1 MSTTATTGFS
11 INMGLGV
18 LELTFAEPVI
28 AASIRFGELM
38 FLDAANGATT
48 SSLTGGAVTSAPFST
63 VVSVTLRDQ
72 DLDNL
77 KRRSLCTTPA
87 ACYLSFGASTITDTS
102 NLFVV
107 ARGPDNPVPVA
118 QHFADLIKPSITGSG
133 FRLFDLNAG
142 QIVLSF
148 NEAVRVS
155 AIDVLE
161 LTLQNFYDSPDTSY
175 RLTGG
180 TVLTASDGPEITIQ
194 LSNTDLD
201 AVKTDRLLCVSKSTC
216 YVMLSAAFLTDIAG
230 NTLNPTTSANA
241 NDVSKRKPRCTALH
255 L

>member
-11 INMGLGV
+11 LNMGLGV

-87 ACYLSFGASTITDTS
+87 TCYLSFGASTITDTS

-107 ARGPDNPVPVA
+107 ARVPDNPVPVA
-118 QHFADLIKPSITGSG
+118 RSTL
-133 FRLFDLNAG
+133 
-142 QIVLSF
+142 
-148 NEAVRVS
+148 
-155 AIDVLE
+155 
-161 LTLQNFYDSPDTSY
+161 LTLSS
-175 RLTGG
+175 R
-180 TVLTASDGPEITIQ
+180 
-194 LSNTDLD
+194 
-201 AVKTDRLLCVSKSTC
+201 RLLEVASASLTSTPARSC
-216 YVMLSAAFLTDIAG
+216 CPSTRL
-230 NTLNPTTSANA
+230 
-241 NDVSKRKPRCTALH
+241 
-255 L
+255 

>member
-1 MSTTATTGFS
+1 M
-11 INMGLGV
+11 
-18 LELTFAEPVI
+18 
-28 AASIRFGELM
+28 
-38 FLDAANGATT
+38 
-48 SSLTGGAVTSAPFST
+48 
-63 VVSVTLRDQ
+63 
-72 DLDNL
+72 
-77 KRRSLCTTPA
+77 
-87 ACYLSFGASTITDTS
+87 
-102 NLFVV
+102 
-107 ARGPDNPVPVA
+107 
-118 QHFADLIKPSITGSG
+118 
-133 FRLFDLNAG
+133 
-142 QIVLSF
+142 LSF

>member
-1 MSTTATTGFS
+1 VSDANAIRSYMDLARSTGSTFLAIMSPAAQDMAGNFAVERSGSVASPALQAASVAADSTATVMTGFS

-18 LELTFAEPVI
+18 LKLTFAEPVI

-38 FLDAANGATT
+38 FSDAANGTTT
-48 SSLTGGAVTSAPFST
+48 SSPSRTAVTSAPFST

-107 ARGPDNPVPVA
+107 AREPDNPVPVA
-118 QHFADLIKPSITGSG
+118 QHVSDLFKPSITGSG
-133 FRLFDLNAG
+133 FRLFELNTG

-148 NEAVRVS
+148 NKAVRVS

-161 LTLQNFYDSPDTSY
+161 L
-175 RLTGG
+175 
-180 TVLTASDGPEITIQ
+180 
-194 LSNTDLD
+194 
-201 AVKTDRLLCVSKSTC
+201 
-216 YVMLSAAFLTDIAG
+216 
-230 NTLNPTTSANA
+230 
-241 NDVSKRKPRCTALH
+241 AL
-255 L
+255 

>member
-1 MSTTATTGFS
+1 
-11 INMGLGV
+11 
-18 LELTFAEPVI
+18 
-28 AASIRFGELM
+28 M
-38 FLDAANGATT
+38 FLDAVDGAT
-48 SSLTGGAVTSAPFST
+48 SSNLTGGAVTSAPFST
-63 VVSVTLRDQ
+63 VVSVTPRDQ
-72 DLDNL
+72 DLDSL
-77 KRRSLCTTPA
+77 KRKSLCTTPA
-87 ACYLSFGASTITDTS
+87 SCYLAFGASTVTDTS

-107 ARGPDNPVPVA
+107 ARVSGNPVPVA
-118 QHFADLIKPSITGSG
+118 QHFADLIRPSIAGSG

-180 TVLTASDGPEITIQ
+180 TVLTTSDGSEITIE
-194 LSNTDLD
+194 LSKTDLD

-216 YVMLSAAFLTDIAG
+216 
-230 NTLNPTTSANA
+230 
-241 NDVSKRKPRCTALH
+241 
-255 L
+255 